1 MILVFDLDDTLY
13 DEISYVRSGLRAV
26 ADFMAQQWHLEPPDT
41 YDRLT
46 RALQNDG
53 RGRIFDPVLLHYGRL
68 TKANVKRCLGIY
80 RRHKPVI
87 RLHRAGEECLSRF
100 DSDSRYLVTDG
111 NKLVQSNKVE
121 ALRLKP
127 RFERVF
133 ITHRFGIRH
142 AKPSPYCFQLIAKTE
157 GVSPQNIVYV
167 GDNPVKDFVGL
178 KPLGFKTVRVLT
190 GVHRDVRL
198 SRCFEADVS
207 IPSLDELTPHLIE
220 ELQG

>member
-1 MILVFDLDDTLY
+1 MVFDLDDTLY
-13 DEISYVRSGLRAV
+13 DEISYVRSGFAAV
-26 ADFMAQQWHLEPPDT
+26 ADFMAQRWELDSSAI

-46 RALQNDG
+46 HALKTDG
-53 RGRIFDPVLLHYGRL
+53 RGRVFDSVLSHYGRCS
-68 TKANVKRCLGIY
+68 KSNVQRCLGIY
-80 RRHKPVI
+80 RRHKPTI
-87 RLHRAGEECLSRF
+87 SLHDAGEQCLRRF
-100 DSDSRYLVTDG
+100 DSYIRYLVTDG
-111 NKLVQSNKVE
+111 NKVVQSNKVE